1 MKNED
6 KKNMTEDEMLSEYD
20 FTGKKGVR
28 GKYYKAYRQGH
39 TVKIYNDNEAVSVR
53 YFTSEEGS
61 VMLDPDIRKY
71 FSDSETVNNVMR
83 SLIAL
88 IPDRK
93 IKQKIRMVIKNLV
106 KFLD

>member
-6 KKNMTEDEMLSEYD
+6 KKNMADKGMLSEYD
-20 FTGKKGVR
+20 FRGKKGVR

-39 TVKIYNDNEAVSVR
+39 SVRIYDDDGGTVSVR

-71 FSDSETVNNVMR
+71 FQDSETVNNVLR

-88 IPDRK
+88 IPDRAARRK
-93 IKQKIRMVIKNLV
+93 IL
-106 KFLD
+106 

>member
-1 MKNED
+1 MKKKNINED
-6 KKNMTEDEMLSEYD
+6 NGMLSKYD

-28 GKYYKAYRQGH
+28 GKYYQAYRDGH
-39 TVKIYNDNEAVSVR
+39 TVKIYEDDGAVSVH

-71 FSDSETVNNVMR
+71 FPNSETVNNALR

-93 IKQKIRMVIKNLV
+93 V
-106 KFLD
+106 KRKKFRNSLQ

>member
-6 KKNMTEDEMLSEYD
+6 KKNMEDNGMLSEYD

-28 GKYYKAYRQGH
+28 GKYCKAYRQGH
-39 TVKIYNDNEAVSVR
+39 TVRICDDDGAVNVR
-53 YFTSEEGS
+53 YFTQEEGS
-61 VMLDPDIRKY
+61 VMLDPDIRRY
-71 FSDSETVNNVMR
+71 FPDSDTVNNVLR

-93 IKQKIRMVIKNLV
+93 REQKIV
-106 KFLD
+106 